1 MLVKKIASAALL
13 ALILAGCGTVP
24 VTGRRTLSLVS
35 DAEILNS
42 SVSQYRSFIQKAP
55 LSTNATTNKRV
66 TDVGNRLVHAT
77 MQYLKDNNYNSL
89 AEQMSWELNV
99 VNSGAINAFCMPGG
113 KIVVYTGILGLIGS
127 GAEADAQL
135 AAVVGHE
142 IAHALAKHA
151 NERISNQMLMQLG
164 GNILG
169 SVVGN
174 QSATLQAVIGQAYG
188 LGTNMFVALP
198 FGRKQELEAD
208 KIGLVLMAMAGYDP
222 AQAINLWR
230 KMAAKTGGSGQSEF
244 FSTHPSDETRISE
257 IQKFLPEAQKY
268 YRGGNVVPTT
278 SKATTSTT
286 KSTGATTKPSSS
298 QGFRYETVTRP

>member
-1 MLVKKIASAALL
+1 MFIKKFTSGVLL
-13 ALILAGCGTVP
+13 ALLLAGCGTVP

-66 TDVGNRLVHAT
+66 SDVGNRLVHAT
-77 MQYLKDNNYNSL
+77 MQYLRDNNYSSL
-89 AEQMSWELNV
+89 AEQMAWELNV
-99 VNSGAINAFCMPGG
+99 VNSNTVNAFCMPGG

-222 AQAINLWR
+222 VQAINLWR
-230 KMAAKTGGSGQSEF
+230 KMSAKTGGSGQSEF

-268 YRGGNVVPTT
+268 YRGG
-278 SKATTSTT
+278 
-286 KSTGATTKPSSS
+286 GATAAPMKGAAAAQSKPSSA
-298 QGFRYETVTRP
+298 QGFRYEMVKRP

>member
-1 MLVKKIASAALL
+1 MLVKQITSCVIFVLMLAS
-13 ALILAGCGTVP
+13 CGTVP
-24 VTGRRTLSLVS
+24 VTGRRTLRLVS
-35 DAEILNS
+35 DTEILNS

-55 LSTNATTNKRV
+55 LSTNAITNKRV
-66 TDVGNRLVHAT
+66 SDVGNRLVQAT
-77 MQYLKDNNYNSL
+77 MQYLKDNNYGSL
-89 AEQMSWELNV
+89 AEQMAWELNV
-99 VNSGAINAFCMPGG
+99 VNSNAINAFCMPGG

-127 GAEADAQL
+127 GVEADAQL
-135 AAVVGHE
+135 AAVIGHE

-151 NERISNQMLMQLG
+151 NERISNQMLMQIG

-188 LGTNMFVALP
+188 LGTNVFIALP

-222 AQAINLWR
+222 AQAVNLWR
-230 KMAAKTGGSGQSEF
+230 KMAAKTGSSGQSEF
-244 FSTHPSDETRISE
+244 FSTHPSDETRIAE

-268 YRGGNVVPTT
+268 YRGGASVATPGKT
-278 SKATTSTT
+278 SK
-286 KSTGATTKPSSS
+286 S
-298 QGFRYETVTRP
+298 QGFRYETVKRP